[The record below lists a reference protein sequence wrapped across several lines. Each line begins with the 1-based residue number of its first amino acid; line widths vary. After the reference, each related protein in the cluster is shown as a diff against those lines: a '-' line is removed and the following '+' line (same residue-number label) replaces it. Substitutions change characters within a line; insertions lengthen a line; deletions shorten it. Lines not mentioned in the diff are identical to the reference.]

1 MKYRTFDQTRD
12 LTFSLIRVFSSFLT
26 ASCLVINTCGR
37 RGQSRLQRRQWGFLQ
52 TRGDKV
58 LGSRKREL
66 AAHSDVLYQAF
77 ISCVSKNWEVT
88 RNRMCE
94 VLLPPLMA
102 AWWCLPNSFLS
113 GFLSGDFGL
122 HFSSPEFGG
131 CSKSL
136 VSACN
141 RVTAVVPQCFCHF
154 LSLSQAS
161 QAPRR
166 HPQTCLGCSPPPHN
180 AYSSRWGLLLCQT
193 RSSAQL
199 HGPPHSSL
207 ADWPQSLVGI
217 VLLDSSQT
225 VYPTVIIL
233 VARIYELLKSDVL
246 NSTVI
251 SSF

>member
-1 MKYRTFDQTRD
+1 MRFLTTQTRE
-12 LTFSLIRVFSSFLT
+12 
-26 ASCLVINTCGR
+26 
-37 RGQSRLQRRQWGFLQ
+37 
-52 TRGDKV
+52 DKV

-66 AAHSDVLYQAF
+66 AARSDVLYQAL
-77 ISCVSKNWEVT
+77 ISCLSKNWEVT

-94 VLLPPLMA
+94 ALLPPLMA
-102 AWWCLPNSFLS
+102 AWWRLPNSFLS
-113 GFLSGDFGL
+113 GFLSGDL
-122 HFSSPEFGG
+122 SPEFAGR
-131 CSKSL
+131 SKSL

-141 RVTAVVPQCFCHF
+141 RVIVVVPQCFCHF
-154 LSLSQAS
+154 LSHSQAS

-207 ADWPQSLVGI
+207 ADWPQCLVGI

-225 VYPTVIIL
+225 VSPTVIIL